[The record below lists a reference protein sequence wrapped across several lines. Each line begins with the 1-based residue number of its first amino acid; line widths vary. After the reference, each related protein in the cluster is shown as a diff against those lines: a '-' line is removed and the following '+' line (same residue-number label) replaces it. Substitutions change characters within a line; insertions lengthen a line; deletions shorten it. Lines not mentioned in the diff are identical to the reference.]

1 MPAMLSRRTLL
12 RGALVLTGAAALA
25 ACGATIPAS
34 GGAAAP
40 NREPPRPR
48 ADFTPDVEVRLHAAP
63 AEISILPGR
72 PTQVWRYQAE
82 LLKGEPSNLAQLPD
96 SFLGPT
102 IRAWRGQKVR
112 VHFSHDLPGDDTHS
126 IVHWHGLTLP
136 SDQDAHPRYAIGAG
150 QTYVYEFTVTDRA
163 GTYWYHPHPDM
174 QTGRQVYQGLAG
186 LFIVS
191 DDEEQALGLPS
202 GAQDIPLVIQ
212 DRTFD
217 AENQLVYAAGDPM
230 AGSMPFL
237 MGFLGE
243 RVLVNGRPDATLD
256 VATRAYRL
264 RLLNGSNARTYKLG
278 WDDGTPLTVIA
289 TDGGLLAQPVE
300 RPYVTLSPGER
311 VELWADFR
319 GRPVGADLTLA
330 SLPFEGAEGVAGG
343 GHDMG
348 GTGGHDMGSMG
359 GGHDMGSTG
368 GGHDMGSTG
377 GGHDMG
383 EMEGMSAA
391 PLQGA
396 PLKLLRVRVTE
407 QVAADDTL
415 PATLS
420 TIARYRVE
428 DAVNRDRPRTFS
440 ITQPARRWE
449 LNGRVYEPDAIADD
463 ERVRLGDLEIWELVN
478 ALNTGDTQHPQGMLH
493 PFHIHGLQFQVLSRE
508 VLPELRAGWESVSAG
523 YVDDGW
529 KDTVLLMPGE
539 RVRVLL
545 RFAEHAGTYMVH
557 CHLLEHEDMGLMRNI
572 EVVA

>member
-1 MPAMLSRRTLL
+1 MPTKHSRHALL
-12 RGALVLTGAAALA
+12 LGALALTGTAALA
-25 ACGATIPAS
+25 ACGAALLSS
-34 GGAAAP
+34 GGAASP
-40 NREPPRPR
+40 TQEPPRPR
-48 ADFTPDVEVRLHAAP
+48 ADFAPDLELRLHAAP
-63 AEISILPGR
+63 AEVAILPGR

-82 LLKGEPSNLAQLPD
+82 LLKGDPSSLEPLPN

-102 IRAWRGQKVR
+102 IRARRGQKVR
-112 VHFSHDLPGDDTHS
+112 VHFSHGLPDDTHS

-212 DRTFD
+212 DRSFD

-230 AGSMPFL
+230 AGAMPFL

-243 RVLVNGRPDATLD
+243 RVLVNGRPDATLE

-278 WDDGTPLTVIA
+278 WGDGTPLTVLA

-300 RPYVTLSPGER
+300 RPYVTLAPGER
-311 VELWADFR
+311 VELWADFH
-319 GRPVGADLTLA
+319 GRSVGAELALA
-330 SLPFEGAEGVAGG
+330 SLPFEGAEGAAGGGHDMSNMGG

-348 GTGGHDMGSMG
+348 GTGGHDMGG
-359 GGHDMGSTG
+359 
-368 GGHDMGSTG
+368 
-377 GGHDMG
+377 MG
-383 EMEGMSAA
+383 EMEEMNAGPPQGT
-391 PLQGA
+391 PLTV
-396 PLKLLRVRVTE
+396 LRVRVAE
-407 QVAADDTL
+407 QADVDDTL

-420 TIARYRVE
+420 TIARYRAE
-428 DAVNRDRPRTFS
+428 DAVNRDRPRTFTIS
-440 ITQPARRWE
+440 QPARRWE
-449 LNGRVYEPDAIADD
+449 LNGRVYEPDTVADD
-463 ERVRLGDLEIWELVN
+463 ERVRLGDLEVWELVN
-478 ALNTGDTQHPQGMLH
+478 ALNAGDTQHPQGMLH

-508 VLPELRAGWESVSAG
+508 VSPELRAGWESVAAG

-545 RFAEHAGTYMVH
+545 RFADHTGIYMVH